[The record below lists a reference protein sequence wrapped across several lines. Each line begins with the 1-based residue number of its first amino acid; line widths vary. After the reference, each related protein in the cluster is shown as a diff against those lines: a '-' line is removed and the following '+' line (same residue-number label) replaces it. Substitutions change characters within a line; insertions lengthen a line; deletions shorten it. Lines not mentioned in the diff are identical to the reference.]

1 MRPPTTI
8 PPIVPALTDFDPE
21 LAATCVAEVEEDEEE
36 EVLIDEEDELV
47 PLDVLLPFR
56 KAWYAL
62 HPM

>member
-21 LAATCVAEVEEDEEE
+21 LAATCVGEVEADEDEE

-47 PLDVLLPFR
+47 PLDGLLPLR
-56 KAWYAL
+56 KA
-62 HPM
+62 